1 MTTRTALII
10 GGGIAGPVTAM
21 ALQKAG
27 IDATVYEA
35 HPERTDGAGGG
46 FTLAPNG
53 LAALD
58 ALDLGDLVRPDG
70 REIAAYVLQDWKG
83 RALAEFGNPPGVPSM
98 QFF

>member
-1 MTTRTALII
+1 MTTTAREASPPIPVHDDHTRRRSALVI

-21 ALQKAG
+21 ALKKAG
-27 IDATVYEA
+27 FDATVYEA

-58 ALDLGDLVRPDG
+58 ALDLGDLVRPAG
-70 REIAAYVLQDWKG
+70 RDVTAYALQDW
-83 RALAEFGNPPGVPSM
+83 
-98 QFF
+98 